1 MTSLRYAIVGCGMM
15 GHEHIRNLQLIEGC
29 ETVALFDTDPA
40 MVASAQRSAP
50 AAHLAASLD
59 DLLDMDGLDAI
70 VLATPNFRHAEH
82 LRQIAAR
89 RTIPLLV
96 EKPVVTDP
104 NDRELIDALERD
116 YAAPIQV
123 AMEYRYMPPLQR
135 FLAEVESAT
144 GGIRHLSIREH
155 RFPFLKKVGNW
166 NRFNERS
173 GGTLVEK
180 CCHFFDLMRL
190 MTGTEARRV
199 MASGRQAV
207 NHLDEIYD
215 GRTPDIWDAAFAI
228 VDFDDQTRAMLDLC
242 MFAEGSDYQEE
253 IVAVGPSG
261 RIDCLVPFAPNHWP
275 DDSSMRPQPR
285 IVIRSRDRRRRE
297 DILVPVDAR
306 LDAAGSHHGSTY
318 FQHLEFR
325 EVVLGKRPPEVS
337 LRDGWRAA
345 AIGMAAQESA
355 ATGMAVE
362 PLL

>member
-1 MTSLRYAIVGCGMM
+1 MM

-29 ETVALFDTDPA
+29 EVAALFDTDSA
-40 MVASAQRSAP
+40 MAASAQRSAP
-50 AAHLAASLD
+50 VARLAASLD
-59 DLLDMDGLDAI
+59 DLLEMDGLDAI

-82 LRQIAAR
+82 LRHIASR

-96 EKPVVTDP
+96 EKPLVTDP
-104 NDRELIDALERD
+104 GDRELIDALERD

-135 FLAEVESAT
+135 FLAEVESIT

-155 RFPFLKKVGNW
+155 RFPFLKKVDHW
-166 NRFNERS
+166 NRFNDRS

-190 MTGTEARRV
+190 MIGAEPRRV
-199 MASGRQAV
+199 MASGWQAV
-207 NHLDEIYD
+207 NHLDEAYD

-228 VDFDDQTRAMLDLC
+228 VEFDDDTRAMLDLC
-242 MFAEGSDYQEE
+242 MFAEGADYQEE
-253 IVAVGPSG
+253 IVAVGPAG
-261 RIDCLVPFAPNHWP
+261 RIDCLVPFAPSHWP
-275 DDSSMRPQPR
+275 NDLGVRPQPR
-285 IVIRSRDRRRRE
+285 VVIRSRDRRKRE

-306 LDAAGSHHGSTY
+306 LDDAGSHHGSTY
-318 FQHLEFR
+318 FQHLKFR
-325 EVVLGKRPPEVS
+325 DVLLGKQAPEVT
-337 LRDGWRAA
+337 LRDGWRAV
-345 AIGMAAQESA
+345 AIGIAAQESS